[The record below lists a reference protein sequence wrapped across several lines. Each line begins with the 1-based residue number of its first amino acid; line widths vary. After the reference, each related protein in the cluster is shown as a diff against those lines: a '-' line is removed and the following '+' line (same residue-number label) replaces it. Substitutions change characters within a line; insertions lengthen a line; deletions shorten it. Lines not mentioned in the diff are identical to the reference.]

1 MLRGEY
7 GKVIRLDSSA
17 RALNQNQVIKSQV
30 IIRQLTRACESS
42 PNFHGDPYVSPR
54 FRGRR
59 FLHGHRIEIVMWA
72 LIAEML
78 VSPFADSHPHAGAVL
93 GLIGLATLLLAA
105 TTVRSTKIIRY
116 AVYPAASLWI
126 IARLLEAF
134 GDSSRVYT
142 QLAPVGGLLL
152 SVSILVAIFEHFN
165 SVPEVPRSAFAEAFI
180 CYLIM
185 SIAYSQLYW
194 ILNRFL
200 DKPFNVTIP
209 HNETATL
216 LYFSMMTISG
226 VGYGGLLPINPY
238 VRIIASLETMTG
250 IFFVAVVVARLVA
263 SYQPASRS
271 QPEHQST
278 KDAHLTKV

>member
-1 MLRGEY
+1 
-7 GKVIRLDSSA
+7 
-17 RALNQNQVIKSQV
+17 
-30 IIRQLTRACESS
+30 
-42 PNFHGDPYVSPR
+42 VSPK
-54 FRGRR
+54 FRDRR
-59 FLHGHRIEIVMWA
+59 FLNSHRIEIVMWA
-72 LIAEML
+72 LIVEML
-78 VSPFADSHPHAGAVL
+78 ISPFADSHPRAGAVL

-116 AVYPAASLWI
+116 TVGAAASLWI
-126 IARLLEAF
+126 IARVLEAF

-165 SVPEVPRSAFAEAFI
+165 SVPEVPRSAVGEAFI

-200 DKPFNVTIP
+200 DKSFNVPIP
-209 HNETATL
+209 HNESGTL

-271 QPEHQST
+271 QPEHPA